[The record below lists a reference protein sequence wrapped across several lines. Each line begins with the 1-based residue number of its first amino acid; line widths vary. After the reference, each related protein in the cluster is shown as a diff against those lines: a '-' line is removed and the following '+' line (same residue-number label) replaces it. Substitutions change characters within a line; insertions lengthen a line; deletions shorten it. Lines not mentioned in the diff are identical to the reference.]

1 MSKNKTMIV
10 CSAVVVVMVII
21 IMQHFPTQEKLSD
34 YTVVNDGVVL
44 TKQFSI
50 RSKTAQQNT
59 SAVGSIFVWG
69 EKAMAKRIRIVT
81 SFEID
86 PKDFGGMTIYI
97 PKKWYIANILSNF
110 PENQKTS
117 LQPFTSET
125 DMNLGKEWR
134 NKVEVGVTNLQN
146 PAGGGS
152 GMIIIDLV
160 SDSKTILPSENF
172 NIMVSV
178 GSDTKGGVRSV
189 GVNSIKIPISVKA
202 EISAPESSGSNLY
215 SINSSVELV
224 NRHC

>member
-1 MSKNKTMIV
+1 MQVIIYICSIGGIILKSSKNKILVV
-10 CSAVVVVMVII
+10 CSAVVVVVAII
-21 IMQHFPTQEKLSD
+21 ILQRFFTHEKLSD
-34 YTVVNDGVVL
+34 YTVVNNGVVA

-59 SAVGSIFVWG
+59 SATGSIFVWG
-69 EKAMAKRIRIVT
+69 EKAVAKHMRIVA

-97 PKKWYIANILSNF
+97 PKKWYITNILSDY

-117 LQPFTSET
+117 LQPFASET
-125 DMNLGKEWR
+125 DMNLGNEWR

-178 GSDTKGGVRSV
+178 GSDTKDGVRSI

-202 EISAPESSGSNLY
+202 ESKD
-215 SINSSVELV
+215 
-224 NRHC
+224 

>member
-1 MSKNKTMIV
+1 M
-10 CSAVVVVMVII
+10 AII
-21 IMQHFPTQEKLSD
+21 ILQRFFTHEKLSD
-34 YTVVNDGVVL
+34 YTVVNNGVVA

-59 SAVGSIFVWG
+59 SATGSIFVWG
-69 EKAMAKRIRIVT
+69 EKAVAKHMRIVA

-97 PKKWYIANILSNF
+97 PKKWYITNILSDY

-117 LQPFTSET
+117 LQPFASET
-125 DMNLGKEWR
+125 DMNLGNEWR

-178 GSDTKGGVRSV
+178 GSDTKDGVRSI

-202 EISAPESSGSNLY
+202 ESKD
-215 SINSSVELV
+215 
-224 NRHC
+224 